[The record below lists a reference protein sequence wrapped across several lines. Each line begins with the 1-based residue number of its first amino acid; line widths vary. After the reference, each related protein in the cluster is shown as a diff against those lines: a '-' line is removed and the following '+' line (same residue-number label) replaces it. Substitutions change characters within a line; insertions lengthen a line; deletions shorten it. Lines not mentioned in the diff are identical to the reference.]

1 MKPDK
6 KAMMSWMGS
15 KKEYGSGVEKV
26 RRGGKVVVTK
36 EKSTKVLPSGAKR
49 TTMTKTKVT
58 PKGVTSKTKVRTKG

>member
-15 KKEYGSGVEKV
+15 KKEYGSGMDKV
-26 RRGGKVVVTK
+26 KRKGAVTISK
-36 EKSTKVLPSGAKR
+36 EKSTKILPSGAKR